1 MALRIAAE
9 QARRLVLS
17 LQGLADPPRRKLS
30 ADGLL
35 ALIERLGFVQVDS
48 VNVVA
53 RAHHMILFAR
63 NETYRPALLQ
73 RLLEREARLFEN
85 WTHDAA
91 IIPTSFYPYWQVR
104 FERDRSRLA
113 SRYRRWFAEHHDDGR
128 IEAML
133 DHIRQNGPVMARDFG
148 DRERPSSGFWDWH
161 PDKVALEFLWRTG
174 RLTIARRQG
183 FQKVY
188 DLAERVIPAQA
199 RARAP
204 SHDAFVDWAC
214 HGALERL
221 GFATPAQIAAFWGMV
236 TLAEARQWC
245 AHPDRAVPAVLEPAD
260 GSSPRPVFAHGG
272 VEGLLR
278 ALPESPGRVRV
289 LSPFDPLLRDRRRLL
304 QLFDF
309 DYRIEIFVPASRRR
323 YGYCV
328 FPLLEGDRLIGRI
341 DMKANA
347 ARKALEVAALWLEPG
362 RRLGR
367 GRRDRL
373 DAELDRIRRFVGADA
388 VHYADGYL
396 RQNEQKERV
405 ATISQRI

>member
-1 MALRIAAE
+1 MAIRISAD
-9 QARRLVLS
+9 QARRLALT
-17 LQGLADPPRRKLS
+17 LQGLNDPPRRKLS

-63 NETYRPALLQ
+63 NQTYRPALLQ

-91 IIPTSFYPYWQVR
+91 IIPTPFYPYWQVR
-104 FERDRSRLA
+104 FERDRARLA
-113 SRYRRWFAEHHDDGR
+113 SRYRRWFEEHHDDGR
-128 IEAML
+128 IQAML
-133 DHIRQNGPVMARDFG
+133 DHIRRNGAVMARDFTN
-148 DRERPSSGFWDWH
+148 RERPSGGFWDWH

-174 RLTIARRQG
+174 ELTIARRQG

-188 DLAERVIPAQA
+188 DLAERVIPA
-199 RARAP
+199 RARAGVP
-204 SHDAFVDWAC
+204 SHEALDWAC
-214 HGALERL
+214 RSALERL
-221 GFATPAQIAAFWGMV
+221 GFATPAQIAGFWGMV
-236 TLAEARQWC
+236 SLAEARQWC
-245 AHPDRAVPAVLEPAD
+245 AAHPDQAVPAVLEPAD
-260 GSSPRPVFAHGG
+260 GSPPRPVFARADLAA
-272 VEGLLR
+272 LLQ

-304 QLFDF
+304 ALFDF

-328 FPLLEGDRLIGRI
+328 FPLLEGERLIGRI

-347 ARKALEVAALWLEPG
+347 ARRALEVRALWLEPG
-362 RRLGR
+362 RRLSR
-367 GRRDRL
+367 ARRDRL
-373 DAELDRIRRFVGADA
+373 DAELERIRRFIGVDT
-388 VHYADGYL
+388 VHYADGHIQ
-396 RQNEQKERV
+396 QN
-405 ATISQRI
+405 

>member
-1 MALRIAAE
+1 MPIRITAG
-9 QARRLVLS
+9 QARRLFLG
-17 LQGLADPPRRKLS
+17 LQGLADPPRRKLD

-63 NETYRPALLQ
+63 NQTYRPALLQ
-73 RLLEREARLFEN
+73 RLLEDEARLFEN

-91 IIPTSFYPYWQVR
+91 IIPTRFYPYWQVR
-104 FERDRSRLA
+104 FERDRARLA
-113 SRYRRWFAEHHDDGR
+113 ERYRRWFAEHHDDGR

-133 DHIRQNGPVMARDFG
+133 DHIRQNGAVMARDFS
-148 DRERPSSGFWDWH
+148 DRARPSGGFWGWH

-174 RLTIARRQG
+174 HLTIARRQG

-199 RARAP
+199 RAGAP

-214 HGALERL
+214 RSALERL
-221 GFATPAQIAAFWGMV
+221 GFATPAQIAGFWGLV

-245 AHPDRAVPAVLEPAD
+245 AAHPDRAVPAVLEPAD
-260 GSSPRPVFAHGG
+260 GSPS
-272 VEGLLR
+272 R
-278 ALPESPGRVRV
+278 ALFARTDIEALVQALPVSPGRVRV
-289 LSPFDPLLRDRRRLL
+289 LSPFDPLLRDRRRLR

-328 FPLLEGDRLIGRI
+328 FPLLEGERLIGRI
-341 DMKANA
+341 DMKGNA
-347 ARKALEVAALWLEPG
+347 PERLLEVIALWLEPG
-362 RRLGR
+362 WRLGQ
-367 GRRDRL
+367 GRRERL
-373 DAELDRIRRFVGADA
+373 DAELDRIRRFIGAEA
-388 VHYADGYL
+388 VRYADGHL
-396 RQNEQKERV
+396 KE
-405 ATISQRI
+405 S

>member
-1 MALRIAAE
+1 MATRITAE
-9 QARRLVLS
+9 QARRLVLA
-17 LQGLADPPRRKLS
+17 LQGLADPPRRKLT

-35 ALIERLGFVQVDS
+35 ALIERMGFVQVDS

-63 NETYRPALLQ
+63 NQTYRPALLQ

-91 IIPTSFYPYWQVR
+91 IIPTRYYPYWQVR
-104 FERDRSRLA
+104 FERDRARLA
-113 SRYRRWFAEHHDDGR
+113 GRYHKWFGVHADER
-128 IEAML
+128 VEAML
-133 DHIRQNGPVMARDFG
+133 AHIRQNGAVMARDFS
-148 DRERPSSGFWDWH
+148 DRERPRGGFWDWH
-161 PDKVALEFLWRTG
+161 PDKAALELLWRTG
-174 RLTIARRQG
+174 HLTIVRRQG

-188 DLAERVIPAQA
+188 DLVERVIPAQA
-199 RARAP
+199 RLEAP
-204 SHDAFVDWAC
+204 SHEAFVDWAC
-214 HGALERL
+214 GSALERL
-221 GFATPAQIAAFWGMV
+221 GFATPAQIAGFWDLV

-245 AHPDRAVPAVLEPAD
+245 AAHPERAVPAVLEPAD
-260 GSSPRPVFAHGG
+260 GSPPRPVLARNDI
-272 VEGLLR
+272 EALLK
-278 ALPESPGRVRV
+278 ALPESPARVRV

-341 DMKANA
+341 DMKGNA
-347 ARKALEVAALWLEPG
+347 AQRLLEVSALWLEPG

-367 GRRDRL
+367 GRRERL
-373 DAELDRIRRFVGADA
+373 DAELDRMRRFIGADA
-388 VHYADGYL
+388 VRYADDHL
-396 RQNEQKERV
+396 KK
-405 ATISQRI
+405 S

>member
-1 MALRIAAE
+1 MAIRISAD
-9 QARRLVLS
+9 QARRLALT
-17 LQGLADPPRRKLS
+17 LQGLNDPPRRKLS

-63 NETYRPALLQ
+63 NQTYRPALLQ

-91 IIPTSFYPYWQVR
+91 IIPTRFYPYWQVR
-104 FERDRSRLA
+104 FERDRARLA
-113 SRYRRWFAEHHDDGR
+113 SRYRRWFEEHHDDGR
-128 IEAML
+128 IQAML
-133 DHIRQNGPVMARDFG
+133 DHIRRNGAVMARDFTN
-148 DRERPSSGFWDWH
+148 RERPSAGFWDWH

-174 RLTIARRQG
+174 ELTIARRQG

-199 RARAP
+199 RASVPTHEAL
-204 SHDAFVDWAC
+204 DWAC
-214 HGALERL
+214 RSALERL
-221 GFATPAQIAAFWGMV
+221 GFATPAQIAGFWGMV
-236 TLAEARQWC
+236 NLAEARQWC
-245 AHPDRAVPAVLEPAD
+245 AAHPDHAVPAVLEPAD
-260 GSSPRPVFAHGG
+260 GSLPRPAFARADLAA
-272 VEGLLR
+272 LLQ
-278 ALPESPGRVRV
+278 ALPESPRRVRV

-304 QLFDF
+304 ALFDF

-328 FPLLEGDRLIGRI
+328 FPLLEGERLIGRI
-341 DMKANA
+341 DMKVNT
-347 ARKALEVAALWLEPG
+347 ARRALEVRALWLEPG
-362 RRLGR
+362 RRLSR

-373 DAELDRIRRFVGADA
+373 DAELERIRRFIGADT
-388 VHYADGYL
+388 VRYADGHSK
-396 RQNEQKERV
+396 QN
-405 ATISQRI
+405 

>member
-1 MALRIAAE
+1 MPIRITAG
-9 QARRLVLS
+9 QARRLVLG
-17 LQGLADPPRRKLS
+17 LQGLADPPRRKLD

-63 NETYRPALLQ
+63 NQTYRPELLQ
-73 RLLEREARLFEN
+73 RLLEDEARLFEN

-91 IIPTSFYPYWQVR
+91 IIPTSFYRYWQVR
-104 FERDRSRLA
+104 FGRDRARLA
-113 SRYRRWFAEHHDDGR
+113 ERYRRWFAEHHDDGR

-133 DHIRQNGPVMARDFG
+133 DHIRETGAVMARDFS
-148 DRERPSSGFWDWH
+148 DRERPRGGFWDWH

-174 RLTIARRQG
+174 HLTIARRQG

-199 RARAP
+199 REGAP
-204 SHDAFVDWAC
+204 SHEAFVDWAC
-214 HGALERL
+214 RSALERL
-221 GFATPAQIAAFWGMV
+221 GFATPAQIAGFWGLV

-245 AHPDRAVPAVLEPAD
+245 ATHPGPAVPAVLEPAD
-260 GSSPRPVFAHGG
+260 GSPPRPLFARADI
-272 VEGLLR
+272 EALTQ

-289 LSPFDPLLRDRRRLL
+289 LSPFDPLLRDRRRLR

-328 FPLLEGDRLIGRI
+328 FPLLEGERLIGRL
-341 DMKANA
+341 DMKGNA
-347 ARKALEVAALWLEPG
+347 RERLLEVSALWLEPG
-362 RRLGR
+362 RRLGQ
-367 GRRDRL
+367 GRRERL
-373 DAELDRIRRFVGADA
+373 HAELDRIRRFIGAEA
-388 VHYADGYL
+388 IRYADGHL
-396 RQNEQKERV
+396 RE
-405 ATISQRI
+405 S

>member
-1 MALRIAAE
+1 MAIRIAAD
-9 QARRLVLS
+9 QARRLALT
-17 LQGLADPPRRKLS
+17 LQGLNDPPRRKLS

-35 ALIERLGFVQVDS
+35 ALIERLGFIQVDS

-63 NETYRPALLQ
+63 NQTYRPAVLQ

-91 IIPTSFYPYWQVR
+91 IIPTRFYPYWQVR
-104 FERDRSRLA
+104 FERDRARLA
-113 SRYRRWFAEHHDDGR
+113 SRYRRWFERHHDDDR
-128 IEAML
+128 IQAML
-133 DHIRQNGPVMARDFG
+133 DHIRRNGAVMARDFTN
-148 DRERPSSGFWDWH
+148 RERPSGGFWDWH

-174 RLTIARRQG
+174 ELTIARRQG

-199 RARAP
+199 RASVP
-204 SHDAFVDWAC
+204 SHEALDWAC
-214 HGALERL
+214 SSALERL
-221 GFATPAQIAAFWGMV
+221 GFATPAQIAGFWGMV
-236 TLAEARQWC
+236 SLAEARQWC
-245 AHPDRAVPAVLEPAD
+245 AAHPDRAVPAVLEPAD
-260 GSSPRPVFAHGG
+260 GSPPRPVFARADLAA
-272 VEGLLR
+272 LLQ

-304 QLFDF
+304 ALFDF

-328 FPLLEGDRLIGRI
+328 FPLLEGERLIGRV

-347 ARKALEVAALWLEPG
+347 ARRALEVRALWLEPG
-362 RRLGR
+362 RRLSR
-367 GRRDRL
+367 ARRDRL
-373 DAELDRIRRFVGADA
+373 DAELERIRRFIGADT
-388 VHYADGYL
+388 VRYADGHIK
-396 RQNEQKERV
+396 QN
-405 ATISQRI
+405 

>member
-1 MALRIAAE
+1 MAIRISAD
-9 QARRLVLS
+9 QARRLALT
-17 LQGLADPPRRKLS
+17 LQGLNDPPRRKLS

-63 NETYRPALLQ
+63 NQTYRPALLQ

-91 IIPTSFYPYWQVR
+91 IIPTRFYPYWQVR
-104 FERDRSRLA
+104 FERDRARLA
-113 SRYRRWFAEHHDDGR
+113 KRYRRWFEEHHDDGR
-128 IEAML
+128 IQVML
-133 DHIRQNGPVMARDFG
+133 DHIRRNGAVMARDFTN
-148 DRERPSSGFWDWH
+148 RERPSGGFWDWH

-174 RLTIARRQG
+174 ELTIARRRG

-199 RARAP
+199 RAGVPA
-204 SHDAFVDWAC
+204 HEALDWAC
-214 HGALERL
+214 RSALERL
-221 GFATPAQIAAFWGMV
+221 GFATPAQIAGFWGMV
-236 TLAEARQWC
+236 SLAEARQWSA
-245 AHPDRAVPAVLEPAD
+245 AHPDHAVPAVLEPAD
-260 GSSPRPVFAHGG
+260 GSPPRPVFARADLAA
-272 VEGLLR
+272 LLQ

-304 QLFDF
+304 ALFDF

-328 FPLLEGDRLIGRI
+328 FPLLEGERLIGRI

-347 ARKALEVAALWLEPG
+347 ARRALEVRALWLEPG
-362 RRLGR
+362 RRLSR
-367 GRRDRL
+367 ARRDRL
-373 DAELDRIRRFVGADA
+373 DAELERIRRFIGADT
-388 VHYADGYL
+388 VRYADGHI
-396 RQNEQKERV
+396 RQN
-405 ATISQRI
+405 